1 MLVERK
7 SSCNASSDRHS
18 HYTLGMCCDTD
29 KGGPCTWS
37 FYRKQ
42 RLVIS
47 LDHFSGGMPLRPL
60 QQDVPLWYNI
70 QSSNVRIGR
79 FISLYS
85 TSLFSILNRLILFSS
100 QYFRTAF
107 SNFSGASQPRI
118 TELGVTDGTSSPL
131 IVEYKDES

>member
-47 LDHFSGGMPLRPL
+47 LDRFSGENAPETPATRCASLVQYSIIKCENR
-60 QQDVPLWYNI
+60 
-70 QSSNVRIGR
+70 
-79 FISLYS
+79 SLYKLVFDITFFHLKQIDTVFFTVLS
-85 TSLFSILNRLILFSS
+85 NSLFEFFRSIAAENNGTWRNRWEKCTFLC
-100 QYFRTAF
+100 
-107 SNFSGASQPRI
+107 
-118 TELGVTDGTSSPL
+118 
-131 IVEYKDES
+131 